1 MNEQPTSTWTVLD
14 EAHRALRAAIAGIQN
29 PDWLRPTPCTEWNV
43 AQVLQHAAGDQ
54 LGYAA
59 AVTGTGWPTFDPF
72 APTGHLPSDATSDAT
87 SDASA
92 EAASEPGA
100 DSADFAALA
109 LFAEETMRASAAT
122 YSAIPQDAPEVATP
136 LPQGKLPAWL
146 AAGACALDAA
156 VHAWDIARATNQ
168 PSPLDNSLSRDLLK
182 VAQELTEPL
191 RAWGAYAAIVPAT
204 PSDDDTATL
213 LRYLGRDPHW
223 TAPTA

>member
-1 MNEQPTSTWTVLD
+1 MNEQPNITWTVLD
-14 EAHRALRAAIAGIQN
+14 ESHRALRAAIAGIKES
-29 PDWLRPTPCTEWNV
+29 DWLRPTPCTEWNV

-59 AVTGTGWPTFDPF
+59 AVTGSGWPTFDPF
-72 APTGHLPSDATSDAT
+72 APTGHLPAETAANEHSEVTSEVSFT
-87 SDASA
+87 
-92 EAASEPGA
+92 
-100 DSADFAALA
+100 ALA
-109 LFAEETMRASAAT
+109 AFAEEAMQSSAAT
-122 YSAIPQDAPEVATP
+122 YATIKQDAPEVPTP

-156 VHAWDIARATNQ
+156 VHAWDIARATGQ
-168 PSPLDNSLSRDLLK
+168 PSPLDNALSRDLLK

-204 PSDDDTATL
+204 SSDDDTATL